1 MITLRFHVLLGDDV
15 REAYQ
20 WYEKQRAGLGEDLLM
35 CIEEA
40 LGRIADSPLIG
51 VYITDTVYRI
61 LTRRFPYGVYYR
73 VKKKELI
80 VVALRHLKRRP
91 LVRYRNC

>member
-1 MITLRFHVLLGDDV
+1 MLRFHALLGDDV

-40 LGRIADSPLIG
+40 LGRIVDNPLIG
-51 VYITDTVYRI
+51 VHITDAVYRI
-61 LTRRFPYGVYYR
+61 LIRRFPYGVYYR
-73 VKKKELI
+73 VKKRGLI

-91 LVRYRNC
+91 LIRYRND